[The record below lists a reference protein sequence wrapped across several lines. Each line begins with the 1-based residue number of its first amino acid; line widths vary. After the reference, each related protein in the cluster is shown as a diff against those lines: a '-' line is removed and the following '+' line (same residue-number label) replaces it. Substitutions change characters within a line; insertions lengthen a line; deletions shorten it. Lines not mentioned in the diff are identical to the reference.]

1 MWTVV
6 QVGFCLGVLLLVCF
20 LLGRK
25 IGARG
30 LSKMHEEMKALE
42 TSFNHLLEQ
51 MELVSGHNLKV
62 LETKTE
68 ELRDMLHAADKKCL
82 YANDLLQEIENARRD
97 LQNRLST
104 QLTSPPANLH
114 EKKIRLEIQELL
126 EEVHA
131 KIRLL
136 ERRLET
142 LEHADR
148 QSLLG
153 GLVEPLRILA
163 TGGGAMT
170 APPVASPGARFPGA
184 ASPGATPGSENVI
197 PFKQREEPV
206 PGVARGSVRREGTR
220 GLMAGEVPE
229 PGSAEVFGA
238 DGFVPGWSAPGT
250 AFQAGLPVQPQVTVV
265 QAAQAQPHTGPGPGP
280 GPEALAAEAEAEVG
294 GPTAPGQPPRTTG
307 VAPGPAPCPETG
319 LPLPEPGTPFHD
331 VLKLAGQGVSIPQ
344 IARVL
349 HMGKGEVELI
359 MNIYGGRLHMR
370 KVL

>member
-6 QVGFCLGVLLLVCF
+6 QVGICLGVLLLVSF

-25 IGARG
+25 IGGRG
-30 LSKMHEEMKALE
+30 LSKIHEEMKALE

-82 YANDLLQEIENARRD
+82 YANDLLAEIETARRD
-97 LQNRLST
+97 LQSRLAT
-104 QLTSPPANLH
+104 QLSSPPATLH
-114 EKKIRLEIQELL
+114 EKKLRLEIQELL

-136 ERRLET
+136 ERRLEA
-142 LEHADR
+142 LELADR

-153 GLVEPLRILA
+153 GLAEPLRILA
-163 TGGGAMT
+163 AGGGAV
-170 APPVASPGARFPGA
+170 APASAVSPALRFPGA
-184 ASPGATPGSENVI
+184 VAAGSAPGSENVI
-197 PFKQREEPV
+197 PFKHREEPFS
-206 PGVARGSVRREGTR
+206 GVGRGPVRREGSR
-220 GLMAGEVPE
+220 VLVAGEGLE
-229 PGSAEVFGA
+229 PGSAGA
-238 DGFVPGWSAPGT
+238 LGPDGFVPDWSAPGPAPFPSPT
-250 AFQAGLPVQPQVTVV
+250 DQ
-265 QAAQAQPHTGPGPGP
+265 
-280 GPEALAAEAEAEVG
+280 ALADRPLPEPDPRPRGLEREAEGETDAGVSPSAG
-294 GPTAPGQPPRTTG
+294 KPPRSSG
-307 VAPGPAPCPETG
+307 VAGGPAPCPETG